1 MRSAGQGDASPAVI
15 VLGVSRSGTTLLK
28 EMLDRHSELAI
39 PSESYFVPQLWDR
52 HDERSDPEEI
62 VHDLGRIARVR
73 EWGVTPEDVRARLP
87 AGASFNDVVDAV
99 YRSYADARGK
109 RRYGDKTPAYMQH
122 LELLDRVFP
131 EAQYVH
137 ILRDGRDAGLSFM
150 DMRRKP
156 RFNLGRPRR
165 LAEFACAWRFE
176 IEGARR
182 LGERL
187 GAARYLELRYED
199 LVAEPEARLRD
210 VSEFLGLEFQPGML
224 EYHRDVDPTQ
234 LQDHPRLA
242 EPPRKDV
249 RRWQEQMRP
258 HDLELFEAIASRLLD
273 LFGYDRAFPVPSGA
287 VRARAAA
294 ELGAYRARLALW
306 NTSLRAFRR
315 SPVWRVRQA
324 YVRRGL

>member
-1 MRSAGQGDASPAVI
+1 MTAPRSQDPAVI

-52 HDERSDPEEI
+52 HGDRSDPEQI
-62 VHDLGRIARVR
+62 VEDLSRIARVR
-73 EWGVTPEDVRARLP
+73 EWGVTAEDVRARL
-87 AGASFNDVVDAV
+87 AQGASFNDVVDSV
-99 YRSYADARGK
+99 YRAYAEARGK

-122 LELLDRVFP
+122 LALLDQVFP
-131 EAQYVH
+131 GARYVH
-137 ILRDGRDAGLSFM
+137 IVRDGRDAGLSFM

-165 LAEFACAWRFE
+165 LAEFACAWRLE
-176 IEGARR
+176 IEGAQRFGAQ
-182 LGERL
+182 LGP
-187 GAARYLELRYED
+187 ARYLELRYED

-210 VSEFLGLEFQPGML
+210 VCGFLGLEFEGGML
-224 EYHRDVDPTQ
+224 EYHRDVDPGR

-249 RRWQEQMRP
+249 RRWREQMRP

-273 LFGYDRAFPVPSGA
+273 LLGYDRAFPAPSGA
-287 VRARAAA
+287 VRARAAC
-294 ELGAYRARLALW
+294 ELAAYRARLALW
-306 NTSLRAFRR
+306 NTSLRSFRR
-315 SPVWRVRQA
+315 SPVWRLRQA
-324 YVRRGL
+324 YVRRS